1 MITNALK
8 EINEGLSKFTKIH
21 VFEVVRDGQY
31 MLSFRS
37 NYGLWT
43 HDEIPFDRENIT
55 KEGLTNIVSRRLL
68 ILPRMLLRV
77 DLWGLY
83 DENTCTKSNG
93 I

>member
-8 EINEGLSKFTKIH
+8 EINEGLSKFTKIY

-43 HDEIPFDRENIT
+43 HDEIPFDREHIT
-55 KEGLTNIVSRRLL
+55 KEGLTNIVSRKVADITQNVIARGSMGSV
-68 ILPRMLLRV
+68 R
-77 DLWGLY
+77 
-83 DENTCTKSNG
+83 
-93 I
+93 

>member
-1 MITNALK
+1 MIANALK

-21 VFEVVRDGQY
+21 VCEVVRDGQY

-55 KEGLTNIVSRRLL
+55 KEGLTNIVSRKVADITQNVIARGSMESV
-68 ILPRMLLRV
+68 R
-77 DLWGLY
+77 
-83 DENTCTKSNG
+83 
-93 I
+93 